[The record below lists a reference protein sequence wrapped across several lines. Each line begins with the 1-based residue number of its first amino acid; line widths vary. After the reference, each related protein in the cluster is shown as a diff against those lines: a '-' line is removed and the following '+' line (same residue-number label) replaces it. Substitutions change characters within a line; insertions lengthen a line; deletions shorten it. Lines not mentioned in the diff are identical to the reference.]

1 MRPRFG
7 AALSATVLRP
17 LAEQMLQELDL
28 RPGAVVADL
37 ICDGG
42 TLSRVLAHAVA
53 PIGVVVTIDTDL
65 ELATLAAEDVMHI
78 CRAVPRMT
86 DSATVPLDDASCD
99 AVSSLFTAVFA
110 DHRFLL
116 ADAHRP
122 LRAGGTGAVVV
133 WDTERP
139 PAFASALLDALR
151 GEGIASPFLERMLA
165 PVAVPRGASVRGIRD
180 VCLMQTAM
188 HLWAAMLDGPLAVDL
203 AAIPEAAVEAVR
215 RRYEAALAAYE
226 EPDGTLRIPV
236 HARVLTLRAPA
247 F

>member
-7 AALSATVLRP
+7 AALSASVLQP
-17 LAEQMLQELDL
+17 LAEQMLLELDL
-28 RPGAVVADL
+28 RPGSVVCDL
-37 ICDGG
+37 LCDGG
-42 TLSRVLAHAVA
+42 SLSRALATAVA

-65 ELATLAAEDVMHI
+65 ELATLAAEDVLRL

-86 DSATVPLDDASCD
+86 DGATVPLDDASCD
-99 AVSSLFTAVFA
+99 AVASLFTAVFA

-116 ADAHRP
+116 ADSRRP
-122 LRAGGTGAVVV
+122 LRAGGTGAVLV

-151 GEGIASPFLERMLA
+151 DEGISSPFLERMLTA
-165 PVAVPRGASVRGIRD
+165 VTVPRGASVRGIRD

-188 HLWAAMLDGPLAVDL
+188 HLWAAMVDGPLAVDL
-203 AAIPEAAVEAVR
+203 AAVPAATVDAVR
-215 RRYEAALAAYE
+215 RRYEAALAPYE

-236 HARVLTLRAPA
+236 HARVLTFRA
-247 F
+247 